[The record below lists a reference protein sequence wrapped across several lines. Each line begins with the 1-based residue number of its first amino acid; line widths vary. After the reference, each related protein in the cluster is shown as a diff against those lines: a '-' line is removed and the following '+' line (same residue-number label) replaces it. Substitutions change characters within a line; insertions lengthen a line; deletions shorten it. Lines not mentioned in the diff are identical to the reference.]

1 MALTQERVARLPN
14 AAPTAQ
20 NAAIT
25 VILPLRGAPDALAD
39 CLASLSRQTY
49 PHPLLEIQ
57 FLFDSPALLLRKLVR
72 EFVKAHPDFRVRQ
85 RSAHAARKERRHI
98 ATSTESARLVL
109 ALQSNA
115 ILADDFIA
123 QAVACA
129 QASSAAS
136 VCGRVLYQKKD
147 FWTEAYATVLGSH
160 WTVPLAT
167 QDLTTEQARAEGCL
181 HAVYREA
188 ALREAG
194 VLPQEILSNEYET
207 ATRLHQKGQ
216 GLHFFPQLVST
227 LDWRGTLWHLLG
239 HALQHGF
246 SWAKRVKKQPAL
258 LRPHY
263 VVPFILLVL
272 AALFASG
279 ADFGSTRDLTWLGIA
294 TCGYLVCN
302 VLMTVALVRRQR
314 WRCLPIMPGLLF
326 LFHIGF
332 GLGTMVGVLTAKKW
346 GSAVPKWI
354 EKVAAICSDYI
365 AITAA
370 FMLWTQLRARLG
382 LFALAN
388 FESAFAV
395 SNLIFGFWFLL
406 FLLLGL
412 YRAWNAASRLDE
424 AVAVFKIVGV
434 GVLLIYLLTFEL
446 EQDFSQPLTKTR
458 VLLLSYWFLV
468 AGAVTTGR
476 MILRTI
482 QRHLLESGV
491 GMRRTLIVGWGR
503 KARELY
509 QEVSKYPAL
518 GFQVL
523 GFVEI
528 KAHEGRRQF
537 EGVPVLGRLEQLA
550 EIARRHQIE
559 EVLIALQQKD
569 QRALME
575 IIAQTDGLP
584 VGLKIVPDLY
594 SIITGQART
603 NQIYGF
609 PLIEILPQYMP
620 TWERVAKRVLDFT
633 LSLIILVLGAPVW
646 LLVALIIKLDSR
658 GPIFYKQERMGKDG
672 RHFNVIK
679 FRSMVSDAEKLTGPK
694 WADKDD
700 ARITRSGRFMRKWR
714 IDEIPQFINVLAGEM
729 SIVGPRP
736 ERSFFVE
743 KLRKEIPLYPRRL
756 RVQPGITGW
765 AQIKGAYDATLDDV
779 KQKLQYDL
787 FYLENMSL
795 KMDLKIILH
804 TIYVMLAGRGQ

>member
-1 MALTQERVARLPN
+1 MAVTQERVSSPVI
-14 AAPTAQ
+14 PTAPG
-20 NAAIT
+20 NVAVT
-25 VILPLRGAPDALAD
+25 VTIPLRGAHEHLSD

-49 PHPLLEIQ
+49 PHHLIEIHFLL
-57 FLFDSPALLLRKLVR
+57 DSPAPALRKIVR
-72 EFVKAHPDFRVRQ
+72 AFIKAHPDFRVRQ
-85 RSAHAARKERRHI
+85 RSAQITHKRRRQTTPPPTENLMLAVHPN
-98 ATSTESARLVL
+98 ATLEG
-109 ALQSNA
+109 N
-115 ILADDFIA
+115 FIA
-123 QAVACA
+123 QAVLQMHQRAYA
-129 QASSAAS
+129 G
-136 VCGRVLYQKKD
+136 VGGRVFYQGKNYASQ
-147 FWTEAYATVLGSH
+147 AYAAVLGSH

-167 QDLTTEQARAEGCL
+167 QDRASETEREEGCV
-181 HAVYREA
+181 HAVYREE
-188 ALREAG
+188 ALHEAG
-194 VLPQEILSNEYET
+194 ILEQELLDNEYEI
-207 ATRLHQKGQ
+207 ATRLQQKG
-216 GLHFFPQLVST
+216 HKVYFSPQLLST
-227 LDWRGTLWHLLG
+227 LPLRGTLLQLLG
-239 HALQHGF
+239 QAFLHGF
-246 SWAKRVKKQPAL
+246 SWANRIKKRPAL

-263 VVPFILLVL
+263 VIPFGLLVI
-272 AALFASG
+272 AALLAGG
-279 ADFGSTRDLTWLGIA
+279 ADLGSARDLTGLGLA
-294 TCGYLVCN
+294 TCAYLVCN
-302 VLMTVALVRRQR
+302 ILMTLAIVRHGR
-314 WRCLPIMPGLLF
+314 WRLLPIVPVLLF
-326 LFHIGF
+326 IFHISFGF
-332 GLGTMVGVLTAKKW
+332 GTLVGLLTAKKW
-346 GSAVPKWI
+346 GSAIPKWI
-354 EKVAAICSDYI
+354 EKVAVIISDYV
-365 AITAA
+365 AITLA

-382 LFALAN
+382 LFSVTN
-388 FESAFAV
+388 FESAFTV
-395 SNLIFGFWFLL
+395 SNLVFAFWFLL

-424 AVAVFKIVGV
+424 AVAVIKIVGL
-434 GVLLIYLLTFEL
+434 GVLLIYLLTFEMEHDL
-446 EQDFSQPLTKTR
+446 QEPLPKTR
-458 VLLLSYWFLV
+458 ILLLSYWILV

-476 MILRTI
+476 MIVRTM
-482 QRHLLESGV
+482 QRHLLENGI
-491 GMRRTLIVGWGR
+491 GLRRTLIVGWGR

-518 GFQVL
+518 GFQVI
-523 GFVEI
+523 GFAEI
-528 KAHEGRRQF
+528 KPQEGRRQF
-537 EGVPVLGRLEQLA
+537 QGVPVLGRLEQLS

-569 QRALME
+569 QRALMQ

-584 VGLKIVPDLY
+584 VSLKIVPDLY

-620 TWERVAKRVLDFT
+620 TWERIAKRLLDVT
-633 LSLIILVLGAPVW
+633 LSLVILVLFAPVW

-658 GPIFYKQERMGKDG
+658 GPVFYKQERMGKDG
-672 RHFNVIK
+672 RRFNVIK

-700 ARITRSGRFMRKWR
+700 PRITRSGRFMRKWR

-736 ERSFFVE
+736 ERPFFVE

-804 TIYVMLAGRGQ
+804 TIYVMMAGRGQ

>member
-1 MALTQERVARLPN
+1 MALTQERVARLPHF
-14 AAPTAQ
+14 AGVAEE
-20 NAAIT
+20 AAIT
-25 VILPLRGAPDALAD
+25 VIIPLRGTAETLAA

-49 PHPLLEIQ
+49 PHHLIEIQ
-57 FLFDSPALLLRKLVR
+57 FLFDSPALPLRKLVR
-72 EFVKAHPDFRVRQ
+72 EFVKAHPEFRVRE
-85 RSAHAARKERRHI
+85 RSTHVARKTHVRSVSPAPHQ
-98 ATSTESARLVL
+98 LVL
-109 ALQSNA
+109 ALQSHA
-115 ILADDFIA
+115 LLAEDFVA
-123 QAVACA
+123 QAAA
-129 QASSAAS
+129 SMQRSSAAS
-136 VCGRVLYQKKD
+136 VCGRVLYEKKGYRV
-147 FWTEAYATVLGSH
+147 EAYTAVLGSH

-167 QDLTTEQARAEGCL
+167 QDLTKEEARAEGCM
-181 HAVYREA
+181 HAVYRAA

-194 VLPQEILSNEYET
+194 VLPHEILGNEYEV
-207 ATRLHQKGQ
+207 ATRLHQKGR
-216 GLHFFPQLVST
+216 GLHFVPQLISR
-227 LDWRGTLWHLLG
+227 LNWRGTLWHLIG
-239 HALQHGF
+239 HAMQHGF
-246 SWAKRVKKQPAL
+246 AWANRVKKQPTL

-263 VVPFILLVL
+263 VIPFALLTL
-272 AALFASG
+272 IALFASG
-279 ADFGSTRDLTWLGIA
+279 ADFGSTRDLTWLGLA
-294 TCGYLVCN
+294 TCGYLLCN
-302 VLMTVALVRRQR
+302 LFITLAITRRQR
-314 WRCLPIMPGLLF
+314 WRCLPLMPPLLF
-326 LFHIGF
+326 LFHLGF
-332 GLGTMVGVLTAKKW
+332 GIGTAVGLLTAKKW
-346 GSAVPKWI
+346 GSAIPQWI
-354 EKVAAICSDYI
+354 EKAAVIVSDYI

-370 FMLWTQLRARLG
+370 FLLWTQLRTRLG

-388 FESAFAV
+388 FDSALTV
-395 SNLIFGFWFLL
+395 SNLIFAFWFVL
-406 FLLLGL
+406 FLVLGL

-424 AVAVFKIVGV
+424 AVAVFKIVGI
-434 GVLLIYLLTFEL
+434 GVLLIYVLTFEM
-446 EQDFSQPLTKTR
+446 EQDLSQPLTKTR
-458 VLLLSYWFLV
+458 VLLVSYWLLV

-476 MILRTI
+476 MILRTV

-584 VGLKIVPDLY
+584 LGLKIVPDLY

-620 TWERVAKRVLDFT
+620 TWERFAKRVLDFT
-633 LSLIILVLGAPVW
+633 LSLLILVLGAPVW

-658 GPIFYKQERMGKDG
+658 GPVFYKQERMGKDG

-700 ARITRSGRFMRKWR
+700 PRITRSGRFMRKWR
-714 IDEIPQFINVLAGEM
+714 IDEVPQFLNVLAGEM

-736 ERSFFVE
+736 ERPFFVE

-804 TIYVMLAGRGQ
+804 TIYVMMAGRGQ

>member
-1 MALTQERVARLPN
+1 MEVAPERVSLPRL
-14 AAPTAQ
+14 ALAPG
-20 NAAIT
+20 NVSVT
-25 VILPLRGAPDALAD
+25 VIVPLRGVHESLAE
-39 CLASLSRQTY
+39 CLSSLSRQTY
-49 PHPLLEIQ
+49 PHALIEIQ
-57 FLFDSPALLLRKLVR
+57 FLFDRPVPALRKLVR

-85 RSAHAARKERRHI
+85 SSAQSARKRMRK
-98 ATSTESARLVL
+98 AAAQASDQLVL
-109 ALQSNA
+109 ALHSNA
-115 ILADDFIA
+115 VLQDDFIA
-123 QAVACA
+123 QAVASLQA
-129 QASSAAS
+129 QPATSA
-136 VCGRVLYQKKD
+136 CGRVLYSTKNFFAQ
-147 FWTEAYATVLGSH
+147 AYAAVLGSH
-160 WTVPLAT
+160 WAVPLAT
-167 QDLTTEQARAEGCL
+167 QDLTAAAARDEGCV
-181 HAVYREA
+181 HAVYRAA
-188 ALREAG
+188 ALHEAG
-194 VLPQEILSNEYET
+194 VLPQEILGNEYEV
-207 ATRLHQKGQ
+207 ATRLRQKGH
-216 GLHFFPQLVST
+216 GFHFFPQMVST
-227 LDWRGTLWHLLG
+227 RAWRGTLWHVLG
-239 HALQHGF
+239 HALLHGF
-246 SWAKRVKKQPAL
+246 AWANRVKKQPVL

-263 VVPFILLVL
+263 VIPFGLLVI

-279 ADFGSTRDLTWLGIA
+279 ADFGSARDLTWLGLA
-294 TCGYLVCN
+294 ACAYLACN
-302 VLMTVALVRRQR
+302 ALITLAIVRRQR
-314 WRCLPIMPGLLF
+314 WRLLPVMPALLF
-326 LFHIGF
+326 LFHVGF
-332 GLGTMVGVLTAKKW
+332 GLGTLVGLLTAKKW
-346 GSAVPKWI
+346 GSAIPKWI
-354 EKVAAICSDYI
+354 EKVAVVASDYV
-365 AITAA
+365 AISAA
-370 FMLWTQLRARLG
+370 FLLWTQLRAQLG

-388 FESAFAV
+388 FESAFTV
-395 SNLIFGFWFLL
+395 SNLIFAFWFAV

-424 AVAVFKIVGV
+424 AVAVFKITGL
-434 GVLLIYLLTFEL
+434 GVLLIYVLTFEL
-446 EQDFSQPLTKTR
+446 ERDLSQPLPTAR
-458 VLLLSYWFLV
+458 LLLVSYWLLV

-482 QRHLLESGV
+482 QRRLLENGI

-523 GFVEI
+523 GFVAL
-528 KAHEGRRQF
+528 KSQEGRRQF

-620 TWERVAKRVLDFT
+620 TWERLAKRVLDFT
-633 LSLIILVLGAPVW
+633 LSLLILVLFAPVW

-658 GPIFYKQERMGKDG
+658 GPVLYKQERMGKDG
-672 RHFNVIK
+672 RHFNVVK

-714 IDEIPQFINVLAGEM
+714 IDEIPQFLNVLAGEM

-736 ERSFFVE
+736 ERPFFVE

-765 AQIKGAYDATLDDV
+765 AQIKGAYDATLEDV

>member
-1 MALTQERVARLPN
+1 MAVTQESVARFPDL
-14 AAPTAQ
+14 ASAVHEVVL
-20 NAAIT
+20 T
-25 VILPLRGAPDALAD
+25 VILPLRGAPETLAD

-49 PHPLLEIQ
+49 PHHLLEIH
-57 FLFDSPALLLRKLVR
+57 FLFDSPALPLRKLVR
-72 EFVKAHPDFRVRQ
+72 DFVKAHPDFRVRQ
-85 RSAHAARKERRHI
+85 RSAHVAHKHRKFTT
-98 ATSTESARLVL
+98 ASTMEPLVL
-109 ALQSNA
+109 ALSPNA
-115 ILADDFIA
+115 ILADDFLA

-129 QASSAAS
+129 QASSGAS
-136 VCGRVLYQKKD
+136 VCGRVLYQQKD
-147 FWTEAYATVLGSH
+147 LLTQAYTAVLGSH
-160 WTVPLAT
+160 WSVPLAT
-167 QDLTTEQARAEGCL
+167 QDLTTATTRAEGCV

-194 VLPQEILSNEYET
+194 VLPQEILSNEYEV
-207 ATRLHQKGQ
+207 ATRLHQKRQ

-227 LDWRGTLWHLLG
+227 LQWRGTLWHLLG
-239 HALQHGF
+239 QALQHGF
-246 SWAKRVKKQPAL
+246 AWANRVKKQPTL
-258 LRPHY
+258 LRPQY
-263 VVPFILLVL
+263 VIPFVLLVL
-272 AALFASG
+272 IALFASG
-279 ADFGSTRDLTWLGIA
+279 ADFGSTRDLTWLGLA

-302 VLMTVALVRRQR
+302 ALITLALARRER
-314 WRCLPIMPGLLF
+314 WRCLPILPPLLF
-326 LFHIGF
+326 LFHLGF
-332 GLGTMVGVLTAKKW
+332 GFGTMVGLLTAKKW
-346 GSAVPKWI
+346 GSAIPKWI
-354 EKVAAICSDYI
+354 EKVAVIMSDYV

-370 FMLWTQLRARLG
+370 FMLWTQLRAQLG

-388 FESAFAV
+388 FESAFTV
-395 SNLIFGFWFLL
+395 SNLIFAFWFVV
-406 FLLLGL
+406 FLVLGL
-412 YRAWNAASRLDE
+412 YRAWNATSRLDE
-424 AVAVFKIVGV
+424 AVAVFKIVGI
-434 GVLLIYLLTFEL
+434 GVLLIYVLTFEM
-446 EQDFSQPLTKTR
+446 EQDLAQPITKTR
-458 VLLLSYWFLV
+458 VLLVSYWLLV

-476 MILRTI
+476 MILRTM

-528 KAHEGRRQF
+528 KAHEGKRQF
-537 EGVPVLGRLEQLA
+537 ESVPVLGRLEQLA

-559 EVLIALQQKD
+559 EVLIALQHKD

-620 TWERVAKRVLDFT
+620 TWERLAKRVLDFT
-633 LSLIILVLGAPVW
+633 LSLSILVLGAPVW

-658 GPIFYKQERMGKDG
+658 GPVFYKQERMGKDG

-714 IDEIPQFINVLAGEM
+714 IDEVPQFFNVLAGEM

-736 ERSFFVE
+736 ERPFFVE

>member
-1 MALTQERVARLPN
+1 MALTQERVSPLPN
-14 AAPTAQ
+14 TAQ
-20 NAAIT
+20 TASNAT
-25 VILPLRGAPDALAD
+25 VAVIIPLRGALDTFSN
-39 CLASLSRQTY
+39 CLTSFSRQTY
-49 PHPLLEIQ
+49 PHALIEIQ
-57 FLFDSPALLLRKLVR
+57 FLIESPLPALRKIVR

-85 RSAHAARKERRHI
+85 SSAHITRKQRRLAAPP
-98 ATSTESARLVL
+98 AQDQLVL
-109 ALQSNA
+109 ALQPNA
-115 ILADDFIA
+115 ILAEDFIA

-129 QASSAAS
+129 HASQAAS

-147 FWTEAYATVLGSH
+147 YRTEAYAAVLGSH

-167 QDLTTEQARAEGCL
+167 QDLSTEAPREEGCV
-181 HAVYREA
+181 HALYREA
-188 ALREAG
+188 ALHEAG
-194 VLPQEILSNEYET
+194 ILPQEILGNEYEV
-207 ATRLHQKGQ
+207 ATRLHQKGSSF
-216 GLHFFPQLVST
+216 HFVPRLIST

-246 SWAKRVKKQPAL
+246 SWANRVKKQPAL
-258 LRPHY
+258 LRLHY
-263 VVPFILLVL
+263 VIPFGLLVL

-279 ADFGSTRDLTWLGIA
+279 ADLGSARDLTWLGLA

-302 VLMTVALVRRQR
+302 LLMALAIVRRQR
-314 WRCLPIMPGLLF
+314 WRCLPLMPALLF
-326 LFHIGF
+326 LFHVGF
-332 GLGTMVGVLTAKKW
+332 GLGTVVGLLTAKKW
-346 GSAVPKWI
+346 GSAIPKWI
-354 EKVAAICSDYI
+354 EKVAAIASDYV

-388 FESAFAV
+388 FESAFTV
-395 SNLIFGFWFLL
+395 SNLIFAFWFLL
-406 FLLLGL
+406 FMLLGL
-412 YRAWNAASRLDE
+412 YRAWNAASRFDE
-424 AVAVFKIVGV
+424 AVAVFKIVGL
-434 GVLLIYLLTFEL
+434 GVLFIYLLTFEMERDL
-446 EQDFSQPLTKTR
+446 QEPLPKTR
-458 VLLLSYWFLV
+458 LLLVSYWLLV

-482 QRHLLESGV
+482 QRRLLENGIGV
-491 GMRRTLIVGWGR
+491 RRTLIVGWGR

-509 QEVSKYPAL
+509 QQVSKYPAL

-523 GFVEI
+523 GFVEL
-528 KAHEGRRQF
+528 KAQEGRRQF
-537 EGVPVLGRLEQLA
+537 EGIPVLGRLEQLS

-559 EVLIALQQKD
+559 EVLIAVQQKD

-633 LSLIILVLGAPVW
+633 LALVILVLGAPVW
-646 LLVALIIKLDSR
+646 LLVAAIIKLDSP

-672 RHFNVIK
+672 RRFNVVK
-679 FRSMVSDAEKLTGPK
+679 FRSMDSDAEKLTGPK

-700 ARITRSGRFMRKWR
+700 PRITRTGRFMRKWR
-714 IDEIPQFINVLAGEM
+714 IDEIPQFLNVLRGEM

-736 ERSFFVE
+736 ERPFFVE

-765 AQIKGAYDATLDDV
+765 AQIKGAYDATLEDV

>member
-1 MALTQERVARLPN
+1 MAFTQERVSPLPTGAR
-14 AAPTAQ
+14 AAD
-20 NAAIT
+20 NVSVS
-25 VILPLRGAPDALAD
+25 VIIPLRGALANLSE

-49 PHPLLEIQ
+49 PHPLIEIH
-57 FLFDSPALLLRKLVR
+57 FLFDSPAPALRKTVR

-85 RSAHAARKERRHI
+85 RSAKITRKKRPP
-98 ATSTESARLVL
+98 APSFPGNNLVL
-109 ALQSNA
+109 AIHPHA
-115 ILADDFIA
+115 TLAEDFIA
-123 QAVACA
+123 QAVL
-129 QASSAAS
+129 QLNEQGAAG
-136 VCGRVLYQKKD
+136 VGGRVRYQSHGYLP
-147 FWTEAYATVLGSH
+147 EAYAAVLGSH
-160 WTVPLAT
+160 WTSPLGT
-167 QDLTTEQARAEGCL
+167 QDQLSEDARKEGCV
-181 HAVYREA
+181 HAVYRQE

-194 VLPQEILSNEYET
+194 ILEQEILENEYEI
-207 ATRLHQKGQ
+207 ATRLHQKGR
-216 GLHFFPQLVST
+216 GFHFSPKLISS
-227 LDWRGTLWHLLG
+227 LPWRGGLLQFLG
-239 HALQHGF
+239 HALMHGF
-246 SWAKRVKKQPAL
+246 AWTNRIKKQPAL

-263 VVPFILLVL
+263 AVPVLLLVI
-272 AALFASG
+272 AALIAGG
-279 ADFGSTRDLTWLGIA
+279 ADYGSSKSLTWVGIGA
-294 TCGYLVCN
+294 LGYLLCN
-302 VLMTVALVRRQR
+302 VLMAVTITRRRR
-314 WRCLPIMPGLLF
+314 WRYLPVMSVLVFI
-326 LFHIGF
+326 FHLGF
-332 GLGTMVGVLTAKKW
+332 GLGTLVGLLTAKKW
-346 GSAVPKWI
+346 GSAIPKWL
-354 EKVAAICSDYI
+354 EKVAVIFSDYI
-365 AITAA
+365 AIAA
-370 FMLWTQLRARLG
+370 ASLLLNHLRAQLG
-382 LFALAN
+382 LFSLPD
-388 FESAFAV
+388 FEAAFFF
-395 SNLIFGFWFLL
+395 SNVLFVYWFLL

-412 YRAWNAASRLDE
+412 YRAWNAASRFDE
-424 AVAVFKIVGV
+424 AVAVFKIAGLGALVIFLATIDPDDPLPKTRASV
-434 GVLLIYLLTFEL
+434 LIYWL
-446 EQDFSQPLTKTR
+446 
-458 VLLLSYWFLV
+458 LV

-482 QRHLLESGV
+482 QRRLLENGI

-503 KARELY
+503 KARALY
-509 QEVSKYPAL
+509 QEVGKYPAL

-523 GFVEI
+523 GFVEL
-528 KAHEGRRQF
+528 KSQEGRRQF
-537 EGVPVLGRLEQLA
+537 EGIPVLGRLEQLS

-569 QRALME
+569 QRALMQ

-620 TWERVAKRVLDFT
+620 TWERLAKRIIDFSFSA
-633 LSLIILVLGAPVW
+633 LILVLGAPVW

-658 GPIFYKQERMGKDG
+658 GPVFYKQERMGKDG
-672 RHFNVIK
+672 RRFNVIK

-700 ARITRSGRFMRKWR
+700 PRITRSGRFMRKWR
-714 IDEIPQFINVLAGEM
+714 IDEIPQFLNVLAGEM

-736 ERSFFVE
+736 ERPFFVE

-765 AQIKGAYDATLDDV
+765 AQIKGAYDATLEDV